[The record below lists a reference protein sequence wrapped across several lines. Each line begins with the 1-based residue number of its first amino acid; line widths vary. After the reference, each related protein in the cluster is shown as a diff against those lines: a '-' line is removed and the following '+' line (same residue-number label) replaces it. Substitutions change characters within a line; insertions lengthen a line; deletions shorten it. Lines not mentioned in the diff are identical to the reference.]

1 MQKETA
7 KNLIQE
13 TLQNSFNKERFIYLA
28 KNILNHIED
37 APFVY
42 KGNYIFDDFADSIKT
57 VERIGKYKDPEGKLI
72 DILII
77 RLQKETSLER
87 ARTKQ
92 RNFIAKYLKGSRGN
106 VLKDAALVAFVSPN
120 DDDWRFSLVKMDYK
134 VNEKGKVV
142 EEFTP
147 ARRYS
152 FLVGQNENSHTAQSR
167 FLPLLLD
174 DETPPALEDL
184 ENAFSIERVTKEFF
198 EKYRDLFLRLKES
211 LDEIIEKDAKVSA
224 DFKKKNIDAGD
235 FAKKLLGQIVFL
247 YFLQKKGW
255 FGVPRD
261 KDWGEGD
268 KKFLRNLFDKAQ
280 KENENYFNRFLKLL
294 FYEALR
300 SERPKDYYDQF
311 NCRIPFLNGGLFDPI
326 NDYDWKDIDINLPN
340 EIFSNHRK
348 TKEGDTGDG
357 ILDVFDRYNFT
368 VKEDEPLEKE
378 VAIDPEMLGKV
389 FENLLEVKDRKS
401 KGTYYTPR
409 EIVHYMCQE
418 SLVNYLVTELEGKAS
433 KEEIKTLIKYGETA
447 VEHDAIY
454 LEKTAG
460 DKSYQGRY
468 DKAKL
473 PDSVRRHAKLI
484 DEKLAT
490 IRVCDP
496 AVGSGAFVVGM
507 MNEIIRTR
515 NALTPY
521 LFADERTPYN
531 FKRQAIQN
539 CLYGVDIDPGAVEIA
554 KLRLWLSLIVDE
566 EDIKKIKP
574 LPNLDYK
581 IMQGNSLLSEFMEI
595 DFDKEDDRKNNH
607 LFISQDEVN
616 TLIEKLKDKKDEYL
630 NKARASE
637 KQQLK
642 QEIEDLMIKIFETK
656 LQKQRTDYSIRI
668 KDIEEKYKILPNA
681 KQRESFIQQEREN
694 LNKISGF
701 NLEQFEKQLREYT
714 AGNKLR
720 PFFPWHLYFAEV
732 FHEKKEFDVVIANPP
747 YISYGLRGGQ
757 KMSETEK
764 EFLRKHFPNSAEY
777 KISLYAVFMDKG
789 LQITKPDGGIEIYI
803 VPDSFLLGRYF
814 SKIREFIL
822 RTSEIINIL
831 LLPFSVFE
839 ATVGFSVVY
848 LFQRK
853 QVVNLDH
860 QLTARFASSTQDVAS
875 GKFREHTYPQKLFH
889 VIKHKRFR
897 LLFSKS
903 VMALI
908 SKIEANSDELG
919 SFFTGRTGV
928 RSLIGQKQI
937 ISDEK
942 KGATW
947 QRGLISGAQIL
958 KYKVLN
964 QGNYINIDPK
974 LLNKGGWDYHVINHP
989 KILVRQTGDTLIAA
1003 IDYNGFYH
1011 LNNIHSFAPNPNNN
1025 ERLDLLYLLA
1035 LFNSKLLAF
1044 YYRNI
1049 SLETERAMAQTDI
1062 ETLESLPI
1070 KVISKDEQ
1078 KPFVNLIDKILAI
1091 TKDDDYLENPIKQAK
1106 VREYEKQIDQL
1117 VYNLYGLTPEE
1128 IKIVE
1133 RGNQR

>member
-7 KNLIQE
+7 KDLIQK
-13 TLQNSFNKERFIYLA
+13 TLKNSFNKERFIYFV
-28 KNILNHIED
+28 KNLLNSIDELKAFHARGYVPE
-37 APFVY
+37 
-42 KGNYIFDDFADSIKT
+42 IFKDYVKT
-57 VERIGKYKDPEGKLI
+57 YERLGTYTDPEEKKI
-72 DILII
+72 DILIVY
-77 RLQKETSLER
+77 LQRESTLER
-87 ARTKQ
+87 ARTAQ
-92 RNFIAKYLKGSRGN
+92 RNFIARYLKDRGE
-106 VLKDAALVAFVSPN
+106 KDAGLIAFVSPN
-120 DDDWRFSLVKMDYK
+120 KDDWRFSFVKLEYTLT
-134 VNEKGKVV
+134 ETPKGTVKAK

-152 FLVGQNENSHTAQSR
+152 FLVGMNENSHTTQSR
-167 FLPLLLD
+167 LLPLLLN
-174 DETPPALEDL
+174 DEVKPTLAELE
-184 ENAFSIERVTKEFF
+184 ETFSVERVTKEFF

-211 LDEIIEKDAKVSA
+211 LDEIIKKDAKVSA
-224 DFKKKNIDAGD
+224 DFKEKNIDAGD

-247 YFLQKKGW
+247 CFLQKKGW
-255 FGVPRD
+255 FGVPRG

-280 KENENYFNRFLKLL
+280 KENKNYFNRFLEPL

-300 SERPKDYYDQF
+300 SERPKDYYAQF

-326 NDYDWKDIDINLPN
+326 NDYDWQGININLPN

-447 VEHDAIY
+447 VEHDSRVVN
-454 LEKTAG
+454 E
-460 DKSYQGRY
+460 GRETKDY
-468 DKAKL
+468 SFKL
-473 PDSVRRHAKLI
+473 PKSIRKHAKLI
-484 DEKLAT
+484 DEKLKT

-515 NALTPY
+515 DALTPY

-539 CLYGVDIDPGAVEIA
+539 CLYGVDIDHGAVEIA

-581 IMQGNSLLSEFMEI
+581 IMQGNSLLSEFMGI
-595 DFDKEDDRKNNH
+595 NFDKEDDRKNQ

-642 QEIEDLMIKIFETK
+642 QEIEDLMITIFETK
-656 LQKQRTDYSIRI
+656 LQKQNTDYSNSI
-668 KDIEEKYKILPNA
+668 KDIEEKYKNLPNA
-681 KQRESFIQQEREN
+681 KQRESLIQQEREN
-694 LNKISGF
+694 LYKISGF
-701 NLEQFEKQLREYT
+701 NLDQFEKQLREYT

-732 FHEKKEFDVVIANPP
+732 FHEKKGFDVVIANPP
-747 YISYGLRGGQ
+747 YVSYGLRGGQ
-757 KMSETEK
+757 KMSKTEK

-1091 TKDDDYLENPIKQAK
+1091 TKDDDYLENPIKQDK
-1106 VREYEKQIDQL
+1106 VREYEKQ
-1117 VYNLYGLTPEE
+1117 
-1128 IKIVE
+1128 
-1133 RGNQR
+1133 